1 VTQRRFAPPLG
12 LSVDIYQKKMARDV
26 DYLSIFRIMSDA
38 ELLAAINRLR
48 EEFADPYTQL
58 GSAGNESRRDRALIA
73 RELSAA
79 SQVFS
84 ERQSRTRITR
94 TVASFS

>member
-1 VTQRRFAPPLG
+1 MP
-12 LSVDIYQKKMARDV
+12 RDV

-38 ELLAAINRLR
+38 ELLASMTRLR

-58 GSAGNESRRDRALIA
+58 GSAGNESRRDRELIA

-79 SQVFS
+79 CQVFA
-84 ERQSRTRITR
+84 ERQTRTRITR
-94 TVASFS
+94 TFASFGNL